1 MKNYEKSMIS
11 ISKKKEN
18 PFPDD
23 PFQAHFRQIGSSIER
38 GVRQDIREIG
48 TRTLVIT
55 GSLLAAY
62 ALFEWLM
69 PGEEERPAKT
79 EERSTP
85 SFLAETVKGLAVPV
99 LLQLAREKLVDVL
112 AHLNPKSNDKTDS
125 ETV

>member
-1 MKNYEKSMIS
+1 MKNNEKYMIS

-23 PFQAHFRQIGSSIER
+23 PFQSHFRQIGSTFER
-38 GVRQDIREIG
+38 GIRQDVREIG

-69 PGEEERPAKT
+69 PEEEERPDNGEQK
-79 EERSTP
+79 TP